1 LVNVAQ
7 FADVV
12 EAEMWIELEVLGAR
26 SPIVQVV
33 QLLLHVR
40 PVGTV
45 SVNTTDLAVPG
56 PPLLTVTVYPTVA
69 PADTVVASATSVIV
83 SDGHCTVIVAPA
95 FTVAAFDEV
104 ADA

>member
-12 EAEMWIELEVLGAR
+12 EAEMWIDVEVLGAM
-26 SPIVQVV
+26 SPRVQVV
-33 QLLLHVR
+33 QLPLHAR

-56 PPLLTVTVYPTVA
+56 PPLLTVTVYPMVV
-69 PADTVVASATSVIV
+69 PADTVAASATSVIV
-83 SDGHCTVIVAPA
+83 SDGHCTVMVALA
-95 FTVAAFDEV
+95 FTVAAFDDV